1 MGLSSST
8 NKTTTVNTPSPQQT
22 QAGNTLNSA
31 FNDAF
36 PRIQGYAAQIGG
48 LIPNLIG
55 QVQQGDAG
63 INASRDWITRT
74 LGGNDS
80 NPYLDQMIAQ
90 SGRDTADTLSASMG
104 TRGLTGGS
112 SMARI
117 LAHEVSKNALG
128 TRYADYNNNQQ
139 MQAQAAGMAPGVAAG
154 SLAPIAS
161 LLQTAGYAGGAPLD
175 AASRYASGMG
185 GLFGNTG
192 TQATTQTQSGGLLGN
207 LLGLGLSTIAL
218 GSDIRLKEDIRR
230 VGQTDAGLPI
240 YIYRYKGDPVH
251 HMGVMAQDV
260 AEMQPDAL
268 GPLICD
274 EFLSVYYGKV
284 H

>member
-8 NKTTTVNTPSPQQT
+8 NKTTTVNTPPPQQT

-36 PRIQGYAAQIGG
+36 LRIQAMAAQIGG

-90 SGRDTADTLSASMG
+90 SGRDTARHASAPMG

-117 LAHEVSKNALG
+117 LAHEGARTRSAL
-128 TRYADYNNNQQ
+128 RYADYNNNQQ
-139 MQAQAAGMAPGVAAG
+139 MQAQAAGMAPRCGGFAGTDCLAVADGRLCGRRTARCSKAG
-154 SLAPIAS
+154 M
-161 LLQTAGYAGGAPLD
+161 
-175 AASRYASGMG
+175 RSGMG

-218 GSDIRLKEDIRR
+218 VLTFASRGRHSPRW
-230 VGQTDAGLPI
+230 
-240 YIYRYKGDPVH
+240 
-251 HMGVMAQDV
+251 
-260 AEMQPDAL
+260 
-268 GPLICD
+268 
-274 EFLSVYYGKV
+274 SN
-284 H
+284 